1 MLGQGNPLEEGT
13 GTHSSVLAWTIPWTE
28 EAGGGGGVSVPSTV
42 WFKKCAKTVVLN
54 HEDTSDV
61 GDEKAA
67 FRTCPFDLLMGNR
80 SEVIRQICKP
90 KEKLKIE
97 VWKGGNIPYYL
108 QVEKMEE
115 FCRVTKNKTWSWLW
129 LFQFLIEK
137 FKLKLKKVGKTS
149 RPYRYDLNRI
159 PCDYTVKV
167 TNRFEG
173 LDLVGGVPE
182 ELWIKRF
189 VTWYRGQWQKPSQ
202 RERNARWQSG
212 AWRGFTHSGDKKTS
226 RSEGERERYTQLSA
240 ESQGI
245 TRRN

>member
-97 VWKGGNIPYYL
+97 VWKGGNIPIIYRWRRWRSS
-108 QVEKMEE
+108 VES
-115 FCRVTKNKTWSWLW
+115 TKTRPGADCGYFSSL
-129 LFQFLIEK
+129 
-137 FKLKLKKVGKTS
+137 LKNS
-149 RPYRYDLNRI
+149 SLN
-159 PCDYTVKV
+159 
-167 TNRFEG
+167 
-173 LDLVGGVPE
+173 
-182 ELWIKRF
+182 
-189 VTWYRGQWQKPSQ
+189 
-202 RERNARWQSG
+202 
-212 AWRGFTHSGDKKTS
+212 
-226 RSEGERERYTQLSA
+226 
-240 ESQGI
+240 
-245 TRRN
+245 